1 MSTETRSPAEIEK
14 DIESDRER
22 LSDTLNEVQDR
33 FSVERIARQVSD
45 QFGEH
50 GGDIGRS
57 VSESLKKNPLA
68 VAVTGVGLAWLIF
81 GNGRGQPDLTKSSN
95 DDKEASVSAYRDN
108 MPQRSQSAVDA
119 TGSHRSRAAAPSRR
133 NNHALPVW
141 AKSSGNLVPAGGR
154 TDASASGQMYNQDT
168 RLGEDTLDTSG
179 TSGDHLRSGASS
191 VSERAAKQMRDQ
203 FSHGTEDM
211 SDAARDRII
220 SAREQAM
227 QAYHRVSD
235 AAQKGGTQLADFYD
249 NQPLVIGALGLA
261 LGAAIG
267 ALAPRTQMED
277 DIMGAQR
284 DHLFAEAERIYD
296 EEKGKLETVIDKTV
310 EETQSQVSKVSET
323 VSKNLQSSVDEVK
336 SAATK
341 VAETTRDEASS
352 QDLGKPST

>member
-57 VSESLKKNPLA
+57 VSEALKKNPLA
-68 VAVTGVGLAWLIF
+68 VAVTSVGLAWLIF
-81 GNGRGQPDLTKSSN
+81 GSGRGQPDLTKANN
-95 DDKEASVSAYRDN
+95 DDKEAAVSAYRDN
-108 MPQRSQSAVDA
+108 MPQRSPSTAGA
-119 TGSHRSRAAAPSRR
+119 TGSHRSRTVAPSRR
-133 NNHALPVW
+133 SNHALPVW
-141 AKSSGNLVPAGGR
+141 AKSSGNLAAAGGR

-168 RLGEDTLDTSG
+168 SLEEDTLDTSG
-179 TSGDHLRSGASS
+179 TLGDHSQSGASS
-191 VSERAAKQMRDQ
+191 VSERAKQMRDR

-211 SDAARDRII
+211 SEAARDRII

-235 AAQKGGTQLADFYD
+235 TAQKGGTQLADFYD
-249 NQPLVIGALGLA
+249 NQPLVMGALGLA
-261 LGAAIG
+261 FGAAIG

-277 DIMGAQR
+277 DTMGAQR
-284 DHLFAEAERIYD
+284 DDLFAEAERIYD

-310 EETQSQVSKVSET
+310 EETQSQVHEVSET

-341 VAETTRDEASS
+341 VAETTRNEASN